1 MILDLHSI
9 AQRAADAN
17 AATQPNS
24 GGLRESLTDKFI
36 KLFPTWPMMVA
47 TLISLV
53 FVVLILWYLAYKPV
67 KKAIKARQDYIQSN
81 IDQAKELNKQSETKL
96 QEANLRLLEAQKEAD
111 KIVQDSRKESNKIL
125 FSYISLA
132 RNNSKRLLEE
142 ARNDVQKQ
150 KEEFL
155 AQSKNEI
162 ANVASELSK
171 KILQKS
177 VDKEIEKEIIDNFL
191 ANEGTPKD
199 V

>member
-9 AQRAADAN
+9 AQKAVDAN
-17 AATQPNS
+17 AASQPKG
-24 GGLRESLTDKFI
+24 GGLQETLTDKFI
-36 KLFPTWPMMVA
+36 KLFPSWPMMVA

-81 IDQAKELNKQSETKL
+81 IDQAKELNKQSEIKL
-96 QEANLRLLEAQKEAD
+96 QQANQRLSDAQKEAD
-111 KIVQDSRKESNKIL
+111 QIVQDSRKESNKIL
-125 FSYISLA
+125 FSYITLA

-142 ARNDVQKQ
+142 ARNDVLKQ

-155 AQSKNEI
+155 IQSKNEI

-177 VDKEIEKEIIDNFL
+177 VNKNIEQEIIDNFL
-191 ANEGTPKD
+191 TNESKPNN